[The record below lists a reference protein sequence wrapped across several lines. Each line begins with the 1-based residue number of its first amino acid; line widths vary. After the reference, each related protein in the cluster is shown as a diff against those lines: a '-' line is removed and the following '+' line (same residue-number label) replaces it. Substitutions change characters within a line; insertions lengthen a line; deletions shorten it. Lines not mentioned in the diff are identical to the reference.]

1 MAFIFPP
8 DRPKSIPEEMP
19 MEASKKSEETSNGSI
34 EKEEAPVLG
43 LKNII
48 NDGTGDKEDGELG
61 DNKSD

>member
-1 MAFIFPP
+1 MALIFLL
-8 DRPKSIPEEMP
+8 DRPKSIPEETP

-34 EKEEAPVLG
+34 DKEEAPVLG
-43 LKNII
+43 LKNTT